1 MTDKIIN
8 ENNKDNKDFG
18 HTRLQWIVVMIVS
31 MLMFNYGLE
40 TGWLSPMT
48 KILTSELSPTGSPLS
63 SSELT
68 WVGSILPFTAVL
80 LVSFYAYITNVF
92 GRKIGVLAVG
102 IPQLMSWVLR
112 LLATNTTLLILSRAV
127 AGIASAGCFIAIP
140 MYVREISQD
149 SIRGSTVSLLIL
161 MQNVGFLFMY
171 IMGSYLNYYTILWIS
186 LSAATLSTVLML
198 FAPESPPYLVKK
210 EKLDEAVKTLA
221 KLRGLQAD
229 HKIIQLEVS
238 DMKDEEQYYKSLPY
252 LTFVNIFK
260 NKAWRRGFLRV
271 ILINTSQSG
280 SGTFAIMT
288 YVWVILS
295 SSGVSF
301 DPNLQSL
308 VVPVL
313 LLFGSVVSMVL
324 VRKFGRK
331 VNIFFCT

>member
-1 MTDKIIN
+1 MTDKIKN
-8 ENNKDNKDFG
+8 ENSKDRIRLGN
-18 HTRLQWIVVMIVS
+18 TRFQWAVVMSVS
-31 MLMFNYGLE
+31 LMMFNDGME
-40 TGWLSPMT
+40 NGWLSPVT
-48 KILTSELSPTGSPLS
+48 KILTSEMSPTGSALTS
-63 SSELT
+63 NELI
-68 WVGSILPFTAVL
+68 WVGSTLAFTAL
-80 LVSFYAYITNVF
+80 CLVSFFAYISDAY
-92 GRKIGVLAVG
+92 GRKAGVLAVG
-102 IPQLMSWVLR
+102 IPQLMNWAIKLF
-112 LLATNTTLLILSRAV
+112 ATNTTLLIFSRAV
-127 AGIASAGCFIAIP
+127 AGIASAGCFIALPI
-140 MYVREISQD
+140 YVREISQD